1 MWIGRRETAL
11 LLAAT
16 MAFLCPATGG
26 AQEGSASGEDGWR
39 VGPGLRLSKKSS
51 GLKLQLHGYVQGDL
65 RSRRNFNEGDDE
77 EEGLNGT
84 VTELRR
90 ARIGLEGEW
99 HDFSFDVTLDPAD
112 EGEHLKDLYGEYKFA
127 RAFRL
132 RGGHFKVPF
141 SQEFLTSAAKIDFIE
156 RSLVVT
162 NLAPSRDWGGM
173 AFGSVTRHLDYM
185 VGVFKGDG
193 RSARFR
199 SERTLAARLE
209 YALGK
214 RVDLGASF
222 TDGEVKAEAEVEGI
236 DPLPRGLPGVGPS
249 DFRFSET
256 RFVSGNRRRFGA
268 DARFAAGPV
277 GVRGEWLRAREERKG
292 QGAVFDDLPAE
303 IGQGWT
309 LSATWLVTGEK
320 KTRTI
325 EPRKPITRG
334 GIGAIE
340 VGARYESMRFDD
352 DGEDTGFA
360 GAGNRARNIR
370 PAADR
375 AFTGGLSWWPHAT
388 VRLMGNVVLE
398 RYEDA
403 LLAPEPGR
411 QGQYV
416 TILGRLQ
423 VSLP

>member
-1 MWIGRRETAL
+1 
-11 LLAAT
+11 
-16 MAFLCPATGG
+16 
-26 AQEGSASGEDGWR
+26 
-39 VGPGLRLSKKSS
+39 
-51 GLKLQLHGYVQGDL
+51 
-65 RSRRNFNEGDDE
+65 
-77 EEGLNGT
+77 
-84 VTELRR
+84 
-90 ARIGLEGEW
+90 
-99 HDFSFDVTLDPAD
+99 
-112 EGEHLKDLYGEYKFA
+112 
-127 RAFRL
+127 
-132 RGGHFKVPF
+132 
-141 SQEFLTSAAKIDFIE
+141 
-156 RSLVVT
+156 
-162 NLAPSRDWGGM
+162 M
-173 AFGSVTRHLDYM
+173 AFGAVTKHLDYM
-185 VGVFKGDG
+185 VGVFEGDG
-193 RSARFR
+193 RTARFR
-199 SERTLAARLE
+199 AERTIAARLE
-209 YALGK
+209 YALTK
-214 RVDLGASF
+214 RIDLGASF
-222 TDGEVKAEAEVEGI
+222 TDGEVKADAEVDGI

-256 RFVSGNRRRFGA
+256 RFVNGNRRRFGA

-277 GVRGEWLRAREERKG
+277 ALRGEWLRAREERNG

-303 IGQGWT
+303 IGQGWVA
-309 LSATWLVTGEK
+309 SATWLLTGEK

-325 EPRKPITRG
+325 EPRKPVNKG

-340 VGARYESMRFDD
+340 LAARYESMRFDD
-352 DGEDTGFA
+352 DGEDAGFA